1 MDEIVKQALARWPNV
16 PHCTGWLLLD
26 ARGHWRL
33 RDEADQAQGA
43 PGTPIRHEALIG
55 FINRNYARDA
65 KGQWFFQNGPQRVY
79 VELEYTPWVVRLASA
94 NGGSLTLADQAG
106 QPFEPAAV
114 YVDEHGSVLFE
125 AARESAAES
134 ITKSATESA
143 DAAADPHA
151 RVALLHDH
159 DLDYFTEH
167 ATLAEDGESGTFHWR
182 ADAALPL
189 QSIARAEV
197 PARFAFVRSPEQAEK
212 AEKAAG

>member
-1 MDEIVKQALARWPNV
+1 MDDIVKQALARWPNV

-43 PGTPIRHEALIG
+43 PGSQIRHEALIG

-94 NGGSLTLADQAG
+94 KDGALTLADQAG
-106 QPFEPAAV
+106 QPFEPTAV

-125 AARESAAES
+125 AVPEADTESTTESTTESVDTSAA
-134 ITKSATESA
+134 T
-143 DAAADPHA
+143 HA

-159 DLDYFTEH
+159 DLDCFTEH
-167 ATLAEDGESGTFHWR
+167 ATLAEDGASGTFHWR
-182 ADAALPL
+182 AETALPL
-189 QSIARAEV
+189 RPIARADV
-197 PARFAFVRSPEQAEK
+197 PAHFAFVRSPEQAEK
-212 AEKAAG
+212 AAKAAG

>member
-1 MDEIVKQALARWPNV
+1 MDDIVKQALARWPNV

-55 FINRNYARDA
+55 FINRNYERDA
-65 KGQWFFQNGPQRVY
+65 QGQWFFQNGPQRVY
-79 VELEYTPWVVRLASA
+79 VELEYTPWVVRLAHA
-94 NGGSLTLADQAG
+94 NDGTLTLTDQTG
-106 QPFEPAAV
+106 QAFDPAAV

-125 AARESAAES
+125 QALPDSASDSTDAASAA
-134 ITKSATESA
+134 
-143 DAAADPHA
+143 HA

-159 DLDYFTEH
+159 DLDCFTEH

-182 ADAALPL
+182 AATALPL
-189 QSIARAEV
+189 QSIARADV
-197 PARFAFVRSPEQAEK
+197 PARFAFVPSPEQAEK
-212 AEKAAG
+212 AGG